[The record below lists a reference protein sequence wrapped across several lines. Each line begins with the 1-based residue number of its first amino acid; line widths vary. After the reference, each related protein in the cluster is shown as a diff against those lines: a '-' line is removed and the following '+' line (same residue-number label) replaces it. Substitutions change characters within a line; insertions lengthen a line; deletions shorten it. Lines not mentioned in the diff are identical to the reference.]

1 MENRMYSRVPY
12 QMRHR
17 KNRILWND
25 GFSAGISAGPQLL
38 VNKMSKEHLTAICR
52 YTAEKSEQRKTH
64 SV

>member
-1 MENRMYSRVPY
+1 
-12 QMRHR
+12 MRHR

-25 GFSAGISAGPQLL
+25 GFSAGISAGPQIL

-52 YTAEKSEQRKTH
+52 YTAEKSEQRRAH